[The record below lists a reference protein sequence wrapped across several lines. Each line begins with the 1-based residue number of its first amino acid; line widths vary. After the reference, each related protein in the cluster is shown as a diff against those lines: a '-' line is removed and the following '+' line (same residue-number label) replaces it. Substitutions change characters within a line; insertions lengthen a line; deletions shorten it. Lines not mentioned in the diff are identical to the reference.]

1 MYQLINKLRLTNW
14 DDDDVVQGR
23 GKLSVRGK
31 LLVSLCTKLCQL
43 LLIFLLSVKDDR
55 RLPNPLDK
63 LTGRACFHVRQDFQ
77 TPLTNDSNPP
87 PAFHLH
93 LRLSEKG
100 SHPTF
105 TANSR
110 KNTKESTGF
119 WWMSSEKGRLSV
131 CSLHPPFHQL
141 FSDSLIFWILVRERK
156 LQDTD
161 MDIIRNALSQSVMTQ
176 TRLTAFFFFL
186 ELIRHLWIESYF
198 EIPLTE
204 TFNPHQPALTTK
216 RPLKANV

>member
-1 MYQLINKLRLTNW
+1 MYQLINKLQLTNR
-14 DDDDVVQGR
+14 DDDDDVQGR

-31 LLVSLCTKLCQL
+31 LLVSLCTKLSLGSKFCQF

-63 LTGRACFHVRQDFQ
+63 LTGRACFRVRQDFQ
-77 TPLTNDSNPP
+77 APLTNDSIPP

-93 LRLSEKG
+93 LSERG

-110 KNTKESTGF
+110 RNTKKSTGF

-131 CSLHPPFHQL
+131 CSVHPPFHQI
-141 FSDSLIFWILVRERK
+141 FSDSLIFWILVRERT

-161 MDIIRNALSQSVMTQ
+161 MDIRRNAL
-176 TRLTAFFFFL
+176 
-186 ELIRHLWIESYF
+186 
-198 EIPLTE
+198 
-204 TFNPHQPALTTK
+204 
-216 RPLKANV
+216 